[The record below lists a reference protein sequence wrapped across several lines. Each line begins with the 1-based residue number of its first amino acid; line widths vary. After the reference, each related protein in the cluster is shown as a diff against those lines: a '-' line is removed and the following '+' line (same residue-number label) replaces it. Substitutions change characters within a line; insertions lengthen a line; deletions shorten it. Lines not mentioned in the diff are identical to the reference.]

1 MLRVVLALSVSLLAD
16 LPAIAAPPLTGSGP
30 TVLGAKSFRAYGRR
44 SRPRFVTA
52 PNGAR
57 PRNAKGRQIMYRV
70 QVEKASGYP
79 VSQFAKEIR
88 SILNDKRGWQ
98 ATGRVYFRQRRRAQL
113 RIILATPITV
123 DRLCAPLD
131 TNGYVS
137 CYRKNKVVLNVMRWR
152 EGAAAW
158 KGELDNYRRYLINH
172 EVGHAMGQRHKYC
185 DRKGGAVPV
194 MHPQTY
200 GFMNCK
206 PNFWPLL
213 SEKRRLR

>member
-1 MLRVVLALSVSLLAD
+1 MLCALFATALPLLAD
-16 LPAIAAPPLTGSGP
+16 VPLTAATPLAPSG
-30 TVLGAKSFRAYGRR
+30 TAVLGAKSYRAYGERT
-44 SRPRFVTA
+44 RPRFRTA
-52 PNGAR
+52 PNGKR
-57 PRNAKGRQIMYRV
+57 PRHRKGRQVMYRV

-79 VSQFAKEIR
+79 LKEFAQEVAA
-88 SILNDKRGWQ
+88 ILNDSRGWRG
-98 ATGRVYFRQRRRAQL
+98 TGKVYFQQRRRAQL
-113 RIILATPITV
+113 RIILATPLTV

-137 CYRKNKVVLNVMRWR
+137 CYRKNKVILNVMRWR

-158 KGELDNYRRYLINH
+158 KGSLQNYRNYLINH
-172 EVGHAMGQRHKYC
+172 EVGHALGQRHVYC
-185 DRKGGAVPV
+185 NRAGAPVPV

-206 PNFWPLL
+206 PNFWPLV